1 MKDLYFRENYLQK
14 IRGFYHDVEMI
25 KVITG
30 VRRCGKSSLMQM
42 VSQELMDSGIA
53 AENIIVLNLDQR
65 PYRRIH
71 DADQLEDMIVS
82 KTEGISGTKYLFI
95 DEVQNVKD
103 YEMVV
108 NAFREEGDFSIFI
121 TGSNSYLLSG
131 ELMTKLTGRYIEFPL
146 RTLSFDEYIG
156 MKKFLGKSVGSNDE
170 EFVEYIRNG
179 GFPLSLKYETFDQRR
194 TYTSNIITE
203 IFKKDIRTNY
213 RIRRKDIFDKI
224 QNFIISNFGS
234 TVSVDALCE
243 YITNTY
249 SSVTKTTVYQYLEIL
264 ENAKIIQK
272 CQRFDLKSKR
282 VLKGGEKYYLSDLG
296 FYFALRTDNRINYG
310 PVLENIVYNYCAAKG
325 YEISVGKIGS
335 LEIDFI
341 LRNNEQDYAYVQ
353 VARTIDNDRYDEHG
367 LNITEEREY
376 RPLEK
381 IKDGYPKIL
390 LTMDR
395 LLQKRNGIQHYNLV
409 DLMADNMDL
418 F

>member
-14 IRGFYHDVEMI
+14 IRGFYHHVEMI

-71 DADQLEDMIVS
+71 DADQLEDLIVS

-179 GFPLSLKYETFDQRR
+179 GFPLSLK
-194 TYTSNIITE
+194 
-203 IFKKDIRTNY
+203 
-213 RIRRKDIFDKI
+213 
-224 QNFIISNFGS
+224 
-234 TVSVDALCE
+234 
-243 YITNTY
+243 
-249 SSVTKTTVYQYLEIL
+249 
-264 ENAKIIQK
+264 
-272 CQRFDLKSKR
+272 
-282 VLKGGEKYYLSDLG
+282 
-296 FYFALRTDNRINYG
+296 
-310 PVLENIVYNYCAAKG
+310 
-325 YEISVGKIGS
+325 
-335 LEIDFI
+335 
-341 LRNNEQDYAYVQ
+341 
-353 VARTIDNDRYDEHG
+353 
-367 LNITEEREY
+367 
-376 RPLEK
+376 
-381 IKDGYPKIL
+381 
-390 LTMDR
+390 
-395 LLQKRNGIQHYNLV
+395 
-409 DLMADNMDL
+409 
-418 F
+418 